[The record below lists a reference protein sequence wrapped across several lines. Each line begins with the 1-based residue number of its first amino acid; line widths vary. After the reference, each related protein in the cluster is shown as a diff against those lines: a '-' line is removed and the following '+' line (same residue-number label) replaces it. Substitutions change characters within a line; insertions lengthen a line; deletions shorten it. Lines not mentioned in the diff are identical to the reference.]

1 MKLAGNRSERVWLL
15 WASLA
20 FNAFFVALIVAH
32 VMRPHLERPQPT
44 PETSGIVARL
54 TAALPP
60 RDAAQF
66 RARLDARRGDFDP
79 QRARIDTARQAL
91 LEAIARDPYEPSAV
105 KQALADYQQS
115 WRDFNGR
122 FNPAFLAALEAVS
135 PAGRAQLAAAAEMA
149 HR

>member
-1 MKLAGNRSERVWLL
+1 MTLVRSRGGRIWLL
-15 WASLA
+15 RISLA

-32 VMRPHLERPQPT
+32 MLRPHLEPPHPA

-60 RDAAQF
+60 QDAAQF

-79 QRARIDTARQAL
+79 QRARIDAARQAL
-91 LEAIARDPYEPSAV
+91 LEAIARDPFDPDAV
-105 KQALADYQQS
+105 RQALADYQQS
-115 WRDFNGR
+115 WRDFTGH

-149 HR
+149 LR